1 MKFKTMTQEEF
12 TLLYNFFTVEGLAR
26 ALHDPITKRPLS
38 LKKIHHLR
46 DKYGLPGKP
55 YGRPIQEV
63 VFKGEKDLSMPP
75 QKIIDILDRL
85 QAEELA
91 EIEARRN
98 YQAIRKAMQKPKT
111 IAKKGKNK

>member
-1 MKFKTMTQEEF
+1 MTQEEF

-46 DKYGLPGKP
+46 DKYGLPRKP
-55 YGRPIQEV
+55 YGRPIQAV
-63 VFKGEKDLSMPP
+63 MFKGDEDVTEPP
-75 QKIIDILDRL
+75 KQITNILNRL
-85 QAEELA
+85 QVEELA

-98 YQAIRKAMQKPKT
+98 YQAIRKATQKPKT
-111 IAKKGKNK
+111 TQKSKR